1 MPVNFTNVAIADAK
15 LGVVDISKAYIGH
28 EQVYPNDA
36 FISGLTFTVSS
47 INNGAQSVNFTVTG
61 TEGAQYTL
69 TGSVGA
75 TAPSGTQTLPAGG
88 SNTHSISIG
97 AQSTGAAIRYPRV
110 TVATVSS
117 STPTSFSPANL
128 QTYDTVEQA
137 AGPAPSY
144 YHTMNYSVTGDGS
157 THSSTSVNSAGT
169 VLGAVSSNSYPLT
182 AGATWYST
190 TVYVFPTIGYEFD
203 DANEVT
209 CTPTYTSGQPDNWIS
224 GANSPTL
231 VTDSTKSYIR
241 FTLSLTGQSQTVSAN
256 VAFACSATQIT
267 TTWTYNTISSNV
279 PGTGILTSKTGILAN
294 GFSYSGNSGSGSG
307 SAVMND
313 QGSGYTYT
321 AGSFTKYS
329 SGAGSDDVTSASA
342 SPNSGV
348 VNGQGI
354 NYSVSVSNIR
364 RVSRTFGSTLSAGY
378 INFTGS

>member
-117 STPTSFSPANL
+117 STPTSFSPTNL
-128 QTYDTVEQA
+128 QTYDTEAQA

-144 YHTMNYSVTGDGS
+144 YHTMNYSVTGNGS

-190 TVYVFPTIGYEFD
+190 TVYVFPTIGYE
-203 DANEVT
+203 
-209 CTPTYTSGQPDNWIS
+209 
-224 GANSPTL
+224 
-231 VTDSTKSYIR
+231 
-241 FTLSLTGQSQTVSAN
+241 LSL
-256 VAFACSATQIT
+256 IH
-267 TTWTYNTISSNV
+267 I
-279 PGTGILTSKTGILAN
+279 
-294 GFSYSGNSGSGSG
+294 
-307 SAVMND
+307 
-313 QGSGYTYT
+313 
-321 AGSFTKYS
+321 
-329 SGAGSDDVTSASA
+329 
-342 SPNSGV
+342 
-348 VNGQGI
+348 
-354 NYSVSVSNIR
+354 
-364 RVSRTFGSTLSAGY
+364 
-378 INFTGS
+378 